1 MEPRVVHVEV
11 HGQCYPIKTTLEPGY
26 VQDLAA
32 YVHQKM
38 ALASDA
44 SPSSDTLAL
53 AVLSALNIADE
64 LFRMRDQQIDDAGS
78 ISERAQALE
87 RIVDQALA
95 LAGHRENDVLTL
107 TWSVSAA

>member
-1 MEPRVVHVEV
+1 MSESKVVHVEV
-11 HGQCYPIKTTLEPGY
+11 HGQRYPIKTTLEPGY

-38 ALASDA
+38 AMASDA

-64 LFRMRDQQIDDAGS
+64 LFRVRDQRLDEAGT

-95 LAGHRENDVLTL
+95 LAGHSEK
-107 TWSVSAA
+107 

>member
-1 MEPRVVHVEV
+1 MPEPIVVNVEV
-11 HGQCYPIKTTLEPGY
+11 HGQRYPIKTTLEPAY
-26 VQDLAA
+26 VHELAA
-32 YVHQKM
+32 YVQQKM

-44 SPSSDTLAL
+44 SPSSDMLAL

-64 LFRMRDQQIDDAGS
+64 LFRARDARHDEAGN

-95 LAGHRENDVLTL
+95 LAGH
-107 TWSVSAA
+107 SVK